1 MVPGGVHTF
10 DCSLDIVRG
19 CCERSVQAFVHC
31 SHGPARACTHTHAHT
46 HDGHGKQA
54 VDQDSLS
61 VSPHNMSRHNSV
73 A

>member
-1 MVPGGVHTF
+1 MTLRSPGPKMER
-10 DCSLDIVRG
+10 LD
-19 CCERSVQAFVHC
+19 H
-31 SHGPARACTHTHAHT
+31 THTHT